1 MLNFK
6 FSNKAKYLCACT
18 YGPDSMALVDMIQ
31 KEGIKPIVVCINY
44 HQFENTTDD
53 YIQLASYCGQK
64 GLIFEYLDAKSLPE
78 EEAYH
83 EGDNFKAWARALRYR
98 FFKQV
103 YTKYKAAG
111 LFIAHTQDDL
121 LELYIMQRDHNVK
134 GADYGMSEINEL
146 DGMIVIRP
154 LLRYTKQDLLE
165 YNEENRVPF
174 SRTKEDYENQFVRNE
189 IRTKI
194 NALSEIERE
203 NLINSMLYEKA
214 DKFELVQD
222 FRTSI
227 DEGEELEIRPLIA
240 LAPDEF
246 MTAVSHFVSKAIETV
261 VLEPEDFANIRK
273 FCLTPVP
280 YATLHLDG
288 DIYLIKQYDVLLLG
302 RNYEEIVYEYTL
314 EKPGKLKN
322 DYFEL
327 DFSMGA
333 EDRGIHDSDY
343 PITIRTAK
351 PSDRFMVHGYL
362 ESVHLLYST
371 WKMPPRLRGLWPI
384 FINKDGKVV
393 YVPRYRRY
401 FREYHTSI
409 LHMNVT
415 DDEK

>member
-1 MLNFK
+1 MLSFK
-6 FSNKAKYLCACT
+6 FSKKAKYLCACT
-18 YGPDSMALVDMIQ
+18 YGPDSMALLDMIQ
-31 KEGIKPIVVCINY
+31 QREIKPVVVCINY
-44 HQFENTTDD
+44 SRFENSTDD

-64 GLIFEYLDAKSLPE
+64 GLIFEYLDARSLPE

-98 FFKQV
+98 FFKKIYV
-103 YTKYKAAG
+103 KYDAAG

-121 LELYIMQRDHNVK
+121 LELYINQRDNHVR
-134 GADYGMSEINEL
+134 GADYGMSEVNEV
-146 DGMIVIRP
+146 DDMIVIRP

-174 SRTKEDYENQFVRNE
+174 SHTKQAYEDRFTRNE
-189 IRTKI
+189 TRTKI
-194 NALSEIERE
+194 NAMSEIERE
-203 NLINSMLYEKA
+203 NLIREMETENA
-214 DKFELVQD
+214 DKYELVQD
-222 FRTSI
+222 FRESI
-227 DEGEELEIRPLIA
+227 EDGEELEIRPLIA

-246 MTAVSHFVSKAIETV
+246 MTAISHFVSKAVESV

-288 DIYLIKQYDVLLLG
+288 DPYLIKQYDVLLLG
-302 RNYEEIVYEYTL
+302 RNYEEIAYQYTL
-314 EKPGKLKN
+314 EKPDVLKN
-322 DYFEL
+322 ENFEL

-333 EDRGIHDSDY
+333 EDRGIKPEDY
-343 PITIRTAK
+343 PLTIRTAT
-351 PSDRFMVHGYL
+351 PSDRFTVHGYL
-362 ESVHLLYST
+362 EPVHLLYST

-401 FREYHTSI
+401 FHEYHTSI

>member
-6 FSNKAKYLCACT
+6 FSNKANYLCACT

-64 GLIFEYLDAKSLPE
+64 GLIFEYLDAKSLSD

-103 YTKYKAAG
+103 YVKHKAAG

-174 SRTKEDYENQFVRNE
+174 SRAKEDYENQFVRNE

-203 NLINSMLYEKA
+203 NLINNMLYEKA

-222 FRTSI
+222 FRASI

-343 PITIRTAK
+343 PVTIRTAK